1 MLRSLRPHALPA
13 AEPPSGS
20 TSLRTSNPEVS
31 RRSRPH
37 HLRHRAHPVTRRRRC
52 QRGAV
57 GSSGSGRT
65 ETQAAKEVGPWGRLP
80 AERGK
85 LDRHSE
91 TSRDSALS
99 WGRLSQIDHSLSMFG
114 SSIVIIIMT
123 IIVVVVVAI
132 MTSIATIISGP

>member
-1 MLRSLRPHALPA
+1 M
-13 AEPPSGS
+13 
-20 TSLRTSNPEVS
+20 
-31 RRSRPH
+31 
-37 HLRHRAHPVTRRRRC
+37 
-52 QRGAV
+52 

-91 TSRDSALS
+91 TSRDSVLS
-99 WGRLSQIDHSLSMFG
+99 WGRLPQIDHSLSMFG
-114 SSIVIIIMT
+114 SSIVIIIIIIVIFIMT